1 MKNYMFMEKKI
12 KLNTHDGSNN
22 YLKQIEDSDKYILK
36 TQFDFMRGG
45 TLANGHVFIDPSG
58 GPMLVVGDTIAG
70 TDLKIKGIEFTKG
83 FGWILTLGK

>member
-1 MKNYMFMEKKI
+1 MEKKI

-45 TLANGHVFIDPSG
+45 HLDNGHMFIDPSG
-58 GPMLVVGDTIAG
+58 GPMLVVGDTIEG